1 MGARLQVTQKGLGA
15 GAGGGESTRGAG
27 KDGVLEVLVMENIFY
42 GHATSRIYDLKGS
55 ERSRYAAEDPSE
67 HGTVL
72 MDENLRESN
81 LSAPILINPH
91 AYAKCVPLFPTSL
104 PARCYGAT

>member
-1 MGARLQVTQKGLGA
+1 MTQKGLGA
-15 GAGGGESTRGAG
+15 GSGGDGTRGAG